1 LATQKTGSES
11 SSFLTGFQFGDDSK
25 DDDEEDAWNDNSEP
39 EDLWFAADENEKG
52 RRSIVIN
59 AVAKCDKHNIAMIT
73 SACRGSML
81 SDGCD
86 IEDRSICSV
95 TLEDQK
101 AKASSSSA
109 KNRQQR
115 YGGVSSLLGLIFC
128 RSLLDVFLEVLSISI
143 DAIKI
148 LTVHTDRSK
157 QLHHPH

>member
-11 SSFLTGFQFGDDSK
+11 SSFLRGFQFGDDSK
-25 DDDEEDAWNDNSEP
+25 DDDEDAWNDNSEA

-52 RRSIVIN
+52 PRRPIVIN

-73 SACRGSML
+73 SACRGFIL

-101 AKASSSSA
+101 AKTSSSSA

-128 RSLLDVFLEVLSISI
+128 RSLLDVFLKVLSISI
-143 DAIKI
+143 DAINI

-157 QLHHPH
+157 QLYHPY